1 MKAEGIKIMIAG
13 RIGGA
18 EIART
23 EWHMEGRLP
32 LHTLRA
38 DIDYG
43 FAEANTTYG
52 KVGVKVWIFKGEIL
66 PRNNGAEKMIETTI
80 DQEKEIPQVNQL
92 DEQKQTERLGGK

>member
-1 MKAEGIKIMIAG
+1 MKQTASRALKMKAEGIKIMIAG

-52 KVGVKVWIFKGEIL
+52 KIGIKVWIFKGKIYRQLLLLKLLGKNLTKVL
-66 PRNNGAEKMIETTI
+66 PM
-80 DQEKEIPQVNQL
+80 NQ
-92 DEQKQTERLGGK
+92 KVTFY